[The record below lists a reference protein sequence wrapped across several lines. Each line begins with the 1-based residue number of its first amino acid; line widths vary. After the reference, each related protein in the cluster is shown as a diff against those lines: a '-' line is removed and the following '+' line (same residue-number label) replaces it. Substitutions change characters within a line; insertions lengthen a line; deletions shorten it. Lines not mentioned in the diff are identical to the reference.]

1 METSLKAEKPSKFL
15 IQQSL
20 TMKKMPC
27 AAQGTIFSR
36 KKGLMKLIKAKENT
50 AVKNIRKL
58 DLRGR

>member
-1 METSLKAEKPSKFL
+1 METSWKAEKPSKFL

-36 KKGLMKLIKAKENT
+36 KKRTYETHKSKRKHCREEHSEN
-50 AVKNIRKL
+50 
-58 DLRGR
+58 GP